1 MSESAFVSDGFDT
14 QATIARVAGLIPQV
28 TLTYR
33 PATYR
38 EQQQFFAESGQPDAA
53 KKEKAVVSLIAKHVS
68 DWSIDN
74 AVLKSPEK
82 LAKLKPL
89 LINKLVDLI
98 TGYAGSEQEAAD
110 QKN

>member
-1 MSESAFVSDGFDT
+1 MSESAFVSDGWDT
-14 QATIARVAGLIPQV
+14 QATIARVPGLIPQV
-28 TLTYR
+28 SLTYR

-38 EQQQFFAESGQPDAA
+38 EQQQFFAESGSPDAV
-53 KKEKAVVSLIAKHVS
+53 KKERAVVALIKKHVS
-68 DWSIDN
+68 EWDLDKIG
-74 AVLKSPEK
+74 LKSDDK
-82 LAKLKPL
+82 IAKLKPL